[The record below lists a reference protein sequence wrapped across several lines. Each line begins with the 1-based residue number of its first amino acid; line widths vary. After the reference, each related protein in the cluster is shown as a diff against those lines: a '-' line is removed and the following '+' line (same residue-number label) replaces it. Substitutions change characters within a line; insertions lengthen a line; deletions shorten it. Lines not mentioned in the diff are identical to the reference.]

1 MEHFGETVPLWAV
14 IPFAVMLLGIAV
26 LPLVAHHW
34 WESNRNRGIFTA
46 IVAVPMAIY
55 LAVVFHEGLLHSGHE
70 YVSFLALLGSLYVI
84 AGGIHVS
91 GDLKATPTT
100 NATILLLGAV
110 LANLIGTTGASML
123 LIRTLLRTNKQRK
136 HVAHIPFFFILIVSN
151 CGGLLTPMG
160 DPPLFLGYLR
170 GVPFAWTLSMWPFW
184 VGTVAYLISLFF
196 VIDRRSYAKEDAADI
211 ARDASEQV
219 PVRIEGWLNVPLLLG
234 VIGAIFLP
242 SVHPDHAHAWYDWVP
257 WREGAMIALTLAS
270 VFFGP
275 RPART
280 ANGFTY
286 GPILEVAILFAGIF
300 VTMVPA
306 LALLEVRGSAL
317 GLDEPWQFFVIT
329 GGLSSVLDNAPT
341 YLTFLATAMGLDM
354 NEAGRVMIQLTEGA
368 IPEVFL
374 VAIST
379 GAVFMGANTYIGNG
393 PNFMVK
399 AIAEES
405 GYSMPSFFG
414 YAGRAVLTLVPVYIV
429 MVIYLAFAG

>member
-1 MEHFGETVPLWAV
+1 MEHFGESVPLWAV

-26 LPLVAHHW
+26 LPLVAHEW

-46 IVAVPMAIY
+46 IVATPMAIY
-55 LAVVFHEGLLHSGHE
+55 LGVVFREGLLHSGLE

-84 AGGIHVS
+84 AGGIHLS
-91 GDLKATPTT
+91 GDLRATPQT
-100 NATILLLGAV
+100 NLAILAIGAV

-123 LIRTLLRTNKQRK
+123 LVRTLLRTNGQRK
-136 HVAHIPFFFILIVSN
+136 HVAHLPIFFILIVSN

-184 VGTVAYLISLFF
+184 VGAVAYLLATFF
-196 VIDRRSYAKEDAADI
+196 ILDRRAYAKEDSADI
-211 ARDASEQV
+211 ARDAAQ
-219 PVRIEGWLNVPLLLG
+219 RIPLSVQGWINVPLLLG
-234 VIGAIFLP
+234 VIGSIFLP
-242 SVHPDHAHAWYDWVP
+242 TP
-257 WREGAMIALTLAS
+257 WRELIMVGLTIAS
-270 VFFGP
+270 VVLGP
-275 RPART
+275 RPARS

-306 LALLEVRGSAL
+306 LALLEARGSEL
-317 GLDEPWQFFVIT
+317 GLDQPWQFFLIT
-329 GGLSSVLDNAPT
+329 GGLSSMLDNAPT
-341 YLTFLATAMGLDM
+341 YLTFLSTAMGL
-354 NEAGRVMIQLTEGA
+354 EFEQAGLAVIELTEGSV
-368 IPEVFL
+368 PEIFL

-399 AIAEES
+399 AIAEDA
-405 GYSMPSFFG
+405 GYEMPSFFG
-414 YAGRAVLTLVPVYIV
+414 FAAKAVLTLAPVYV
-429 MVIYLAFAG
+429 AMVIYFVLV